1 MLRLCSIK
9 FLILANMPNI
19 SQAAVPV
26 TSFPN
31 KFISPFSDTS
41 MVPLYS
47 SIPFT
52 AYKDPECLPCAVC
65 GSFTDR
71 VKVIQEQAA
80 KFAGYTTKNEVFV
93 GRT

>member
-1 MLRLCSIK
+1 
-9 FLILANMPNI
+9 MPNI
-19 SQAAVPV
+19 SQASVPV
-26 TSFPN
+26 TNFPN
-31 KFISPFSDTS
+31 KFISPFSDTA

-93 GRT
+93 GRA